1 MGRFINADDVL
12 DSWIIADGVL
22 SSNVYCYC
30 NGNPVNHIDET
41 GYSFKSTLLNIIKS
55 LRWRAIKLLGE
66 ATKLLA
72 KILTGKIPCAGLA
85 MIIDGVL
92 GLLIPAVP
100 TAVSKVMKVLLGY
113 KSISKDMA
121 TVALR
126 GIQKSIAKALAA
138 FGISVGLNL
147 VFSTIINTLMEF
159 NISRFLSIG
168 GIICFLLDW
177 ADGKIDMWI
186 DFPKIGRRIAGFFK

>member
-1 MGRFINADDVL
+1 
-12 DSWIIADGVL
+12 
-22 SSNVYCYC
+22 
-30 NGNPVNHIDET
+30 
-41 GYSFKSTLLNIIKS
+41 
-55 LRWRAIKLLGE
+55 
-66 ATKLLA
+66 
-72 KILTGKIPCAGLA
+72 
-85 MIIDGVL
+85 
-92 GLLIPAVP
+92 
-100 TAVSKVMKVLLGY
+100 
-113 KSISKDMA
+113 MA